1 MSQLARNI
9 LGFVRILRAA
19 GLPTG
24 PESMLAALRAAEA
37 VDVVVRDQF
46 YWALHAVLV
55 HRPED
60 HQVFDEAFGLFFRDP
75 GAPPEAFSLL
85 MAASQVPRPPGASR
99 RVSEALRPPAPPAA
113 GTEPEVRVEAVAA
126 LAFSPDELLRTRDFE
141 QMSADEVR
149 RARAAAA
156 RIDLLVRPVRTRR
169 FQPWPRGRLD
179 LPRTIRD
186 AMRTFGDVAPLRYRR
201 RRLRQPPLVAL
212 CDISGSMG
220 RYSEMLLAFLH
231 AVSAT
236 RPRVH
241 TFLFGTRLTNATRTL
256 RHRDVDQALAQL
268 GREVVDWGGG
278 TRLGACLHEFNRAWS
293 RRVLAQGAVVLLI
306 SDGLDRDPTALLA
319 AEAERLHKSCRR
331 LLWLNPLL
339 RWEGF
344 EPRAQGVRAL
354 LPHVDEHRPV
364 HNLDSLEALART
376 LAAPPARGPRAARG
390 NTPVTGPR

>member
-1 MSQLARNI
+1 MSHSSTATSHLAGNI
-9 LGFVRILRAA
+9 VRFARVLRGA
-19 GLPTG
+19 GLALG
-24 PESMLAALRAAEA
+24 PSSVLASLRAAEA
-37 VDVVVRDQF
+37 VDILDRDQF

-60 HQVFDEAFGLFFRDP
+60 HELFDEAFGLFFRAPRHLDP
-75 GAPPEAFSLL
+75 AAELL
-85 MAASQVPRPPGASR
+85 MSASKLPRRPAASR
-99 RVSEALRPPAPPAA
+99 RVSEAMRPPAEQGAGVPQIEIAA
-113 GTEPEVRVEAVAA
+113 PLTS
-126 LAFSPDELLRTRDFE
+126 SPDEILRTRDFE

-156 RIDLLVRPVRTRR
+156 RIDLVVRPMRTRR

-179 LPRTIRD
+179 LSRTFRD
-186 AMRTFGDVAPLRYRR
+186 ALRTFGDVAPLRFRR
-201 RRLRQPPLVAL
+201 RRVRQPPLVAL

-220 RYSEMLLAFLH
+220 RYSDMLLAFLH
-231 AVSAT
+231 AVSAA

-241 TFLFGTRLTNATRTL
+241 TFLFGTRLSNVTRTL
-256 RHRDVDQALAQL
+256 RHRDVDKALARV

-306 SDGLDRDPTALLA
+306 TDGLDRDPSANLA

-331 LLWLNPLL
+331 LIWLNPLL
-339 RWEGF
+339 RWHGF

-364 HNLDSLEALART
+364 HDLESLEALARA
-376 LAAPPARGPRAARG
+376 LATRGVELR
-390 NTPVTGPR
+390 

>member
-24 PESMLAALRAAEA
+24 PASMLAALRAAEA
-37 VDVVVRDQF
+37 VDVVVREQF

-60 HQVFDEAFGLFFRDP
+60 HQLYDDAFRLFFRDP

-85 MAASQVPRPPGASR
+85 MAASQVPRPSSASR
-99 RVSEALRPPAPPAA
+99 RVSEALRPPAPSAA
-113 GTEPEVRVEAVAA
+113 AEPEARVEAVAA
-126 LAFSPDELLRTRDFE
+126 LAFSPDELLRARDFE

-231 AVSAT
+231 AVSAA

-306 SDGLDRDPTALLA
+306 SDGLDRDPTELLA

-331 LLWLNPLL
+331 LIWLNPLL

-344 EPRAQGVRAL
+344 EPRALGVRAL

-376 LAAPPARGPRAARG
+376 LAAPAARGPGAARG
-390 NTPVTGPR
+390 NTRVTGPR

>member
-1 MSQLARNI
+1 MSELAGNI
-9 LGFVRILRAA
+9 MRFVRVLRAA
-19 GLPTG
+19 GLAAG
-24 PESMLAALRAAEA
+24 PASMLAALRAAEA
-37 VDVVVRDQF
+37 VDILQRDEL

-60 HQVFDEAFGLFFRDP
+60 HELFDEAFGLLFR
-75 GAPPEAFSLL
+75 APVTSDDAYSLL
-85 MAASQVPRPPGASR
+85 MSASKVRRRPAASR
-99 RVSEALRPPAPPAA
+99 RVSEAIRPPGDGRRAS
-113 GTEPEVRVEAVAA
+113 EVVAEVAVT
-126 LAFSPDELLRTRDFE
+126 LAFSPDEVLRTRDFE

-156 RIDLLVRPVRTRR
+156 RIELLVRPVRTRR

-179 LPRTIRD
+179 FSRTVRD
-186 AMRTFGDVAPLRYRR
+186 ALRTFGDLAPLRYRR
-201 RRLRQPPLVAL
+201 RRMRQPPLVAL

-231 AVSAT
+231 AVSAA

-241 TFLFGTRLTNATRTL
+241 TFLFGTRLSNVTRTL

-268 GREVVDWGGG
+268 GRDVIDWGGG
-278 TRLGACLHEFNRAWS
+278 TRLGACLRQFNRAWS

-306 SDGLDRDPTALLA
+306 TDGLDRDPTETLA

-331 LLWLNPLL
+331 LYWLNPLL
-339 RWEGF
+339 RWDGF

-364 HNLDSLEALART
+364 HNLDSLEALARA
-376 LAAPPARGPRAARG
+376 LARPAARGPRAGAR
-390 NTPVTGPR
+390 NTAVTGPR